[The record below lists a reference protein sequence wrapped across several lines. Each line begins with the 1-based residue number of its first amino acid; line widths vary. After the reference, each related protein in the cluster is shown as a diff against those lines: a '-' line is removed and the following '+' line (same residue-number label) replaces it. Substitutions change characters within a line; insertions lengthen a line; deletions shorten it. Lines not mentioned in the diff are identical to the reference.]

1 MKLLNNMSEFLTI
14 ENIKFE
20 IMRAAYGNPNSILA
34 KFDARVLIIW
44 YLAFSLIPWF
54 LNEVSVLLVLFFA
67 TSVFAYF
74 CRVSPLIV
82 GLLAF
87 GFFTQNISVGVLAII
102 IGGNLQAFL
111 ALFIVSLKLLIISL
125 ATICIFTSMDP
136 EKLSDALLKFG
147 LPHKFGFGIS
157 YGYRM
162 IPILIEEYNSIFNS
176 FRLRGQRPKVKKFW
190 GLNIVLYYIKILMKA
205 FYPMILNTAKRIRST
220 VEALETRGF
229 TQSMENPKSKELK
242 LSYMKIGIQDYGFV
256 VFSTALVAMTI
267 YIGNLL

>member
-1 MKLLNNMSEFLTI
+1 MKLISNMSEFLTV

-44 YLAFSLIPWF
+44 YLFFSLVPWF
-54 LNEVSVLLVLFFA
+54 LKDIPVLLSLFFA
-67 TSVFAYF
+67 TAVFAYF

-82 GLLAF
+82 GLLAI
-87 GFFTQNISVGVLAII
+87 GFVTQNISVSVIALF
-102 IGGNLQAFL
+102 IGGDLNAFV

-162 IPILIEEYNSIFNS
+162 IPILIEEYNNIFN
-176 FRLRGQRPKVKKFW
+176 
-190 GLNIVLYYIKILMKA
+190 YMKILIKA

-229 TQSMENPKSKELK
+229 TQSMENSKSKDLK
-242 LSYMKIGIQDYGFV
+242 LSYMKIGVHDYAFV
-256 VFSTALVAMTI
+256 AFSTCLIAITI
-267 YIGNLL
+267 YIGNLF

>member
-1 MKLLNNMSEFLTI
+1 MKLLSNMSEFLTV

-44 YLAFSLIPWF
+44 YLFFSLVPWF
-54 LNEVSVLLVLFFA
+54 LNEIPVLLSLFFA
-67 TSVFAYF
+67 TAVFAYF

-82 GLLAF
+82 GLLAI
-87 GFFTQNISVGVLAII
+87 GFVTQNISVSVLALF
-102 IGGNLQAFL
+102 IGGNLNSFV

-162 IPILIEEYNSIFNS
+162 IPILIEEYNNIFNS
-176 FRLRGQRPKVKKFW
+176 FRLRGQRPKIKKFW
-190 GLNIVLYYIKILMKA
+190 GLNIALYYIKILIKA

-229 TQSMENPKSKELK
+229 TQSMESSKSKDLK
-242 LSYMKIGIQDYGFV
+242 LSYMKIGIHDCAFV
-256 VFSTALVAMTI
+256 AFSTCLVAVII
-267 YIGNLL
+267 YIGNLF